1 MTDKTKVHVKW
12 NKYEFNF
19 INDII
24 NKSFLLIGNN
34 KLITMISTIMITFL
48 LSYYSIQYVVAGI
61 SASLLWIIYQYRK
74 GANFSVL
81 YSTAGLLL
89 GMYTLQRVL
98 KERKDKKLE

>member
-1 MTDKTKVHVKW
+1 MKLYTDDKIAFIAIVIGLAQMMMH
-12 NKYEFNF
+12 FNRVY
-19 INDII
+19 NADD
-24 NKSFLLIGNN
+24 
-34 KLITMISTIMITFL
+34 

>member
-1 MTDKTKVHVKW
+1 MKLDTDDKIAFIAIVIGLAQMMMH
-12 NKYEFNF
+12 FNRVY
-19 INDII
+19 NADD
-24 NKSFLLIGNN
+24 
-34 KLITMISTIMITFL
+34 

-89 GMYTLQRVL
+89 GMYSLQRVL